1 MYQVLQMYV
10 ICQVVKRTLE
20 PVWKEEWDVVVEE
33 AMDQRLDLEMWD
45 KDHVGADEF
54 MGRASLPISKLTDKG
69 KTDQWVGILKLTI
82 RSKIH
87 DQVTLEEATSGQV
100 RIQSF
105 WMPVVPRREG
115 TQTVLQVFNDWWS

>member
-69 KTDQWVGILKLTI
+69 KTDQWVGIPKLTI
-82 RSKIH
+82 RSKIQ

-100 RIQSF
+100 RIQSC